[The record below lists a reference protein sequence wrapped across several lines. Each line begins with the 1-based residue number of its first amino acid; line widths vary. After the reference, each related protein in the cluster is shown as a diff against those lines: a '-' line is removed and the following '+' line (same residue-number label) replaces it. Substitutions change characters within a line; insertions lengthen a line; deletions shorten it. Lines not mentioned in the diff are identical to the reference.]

1 MKNIKSFF
9 LLLLFGSCVYTNEN
23 LEPDQQTWNYAL
35 PNQFSLIDQDFLN
48 LNEAILNDE
57 YRNIHALVIIK
68 DDQLIF
74 ENYYL
79 DQQRE
84 DLNNIDNATNILAS
98 IAIGMAIDDGYLISI
113 ETPIA
118 ELLPEYENE
127 LSNDSLKKTITIRQ
141 LLTHRSGLSWDE
153 IVSENDLEE
162 MMNSNDW
169 VKNLLKKP
177 LDAIPGGRY
186 NFNSGA
192 SMILSKII
200 QNLTNETLSSY
211 IDRRLFKALEIEG
224 WLWTTDPSG
233 TTNATNGLYLTQ
245 LDFTKIGYL
254 LLKNGVW
261 KDQVI
266 LSDDWIYES
275 TNAQHQPSYSYSLG
289 YLWFQFTEEQG
300 NAPYNSK
307 RTFYIPGQTGYHLYI
322 NPEENLI
329 VSVGAKNYFYR
340 FFGPSYWLYFAIMDL
355 HRDYL

>member
-1 MKNIKSFF
+1 MKNIKPFF
-9 LLLLFGSCVYTNEN
+9 LLLLFCSCVFTNEN

-35 PNQFSLIDQDFLN
+35 PHQFSLIDKDFLN

-68 DDQLIF
+68 DDKLIF

-118 ELLPEYENE
+118 DLLPEYENE

-261 KDQVI
+261 KNQVI
-266 LSDDWIYES
+266 LSDDWINES
-275 TNAQHQPSYSYSLG
+275 TNIQYQPSYSYSLG
-289 YLWFQFTEEQG
+289 YLWFQFTEDQG
-300 NAPYNSK
+300 NAPYNSE

-322 NPEENLI
+322 NPDEDLI

-355 HRDYL
+355 HQDYL

>member
-1 MKNIKSFF
+1 MKNIKPFF
-9 LLLLFGSCVYTNEN
+9 LLILFGSCVFTNEN
-23 LEPDQQTWNYAL
+23 LAPDQQTWNYAL
-35 PNQFSLIDQDFLN
+35 PNQFNLINDEFIN

-57 YRNIHALVIIK
+57 YKNIQALVIIK

-84 DLNNIDNATNILAS
+84 DLNNIDNATNILTS

-118 ELLPEYENE
+118 DLLPEYENE

-162 MMNSNDW
+162 MMNSDDW

-211 IDRRLFKALEIEG
+211 IDRRLFKALEIEE
-224 WLWTTDPSG
+224 WLWTADPSG
-233 TTNATNGLYLTQ
+233 TTNATNGLHLTQ

-254 LLKNGVW
+254 LLKNGLW
-261 KDQVI
+261 RDQVI
-266 LSDDWIYES
+266 LSENWIDES
-275 TNAQHQPSYSYSLG
+275 TTSQH
-289 YLWFQFTEEQG
+289 
-300 NAPYNSK
+300 
-307 RTFYIPGQTGYHLYI
+307 
-322 NPEENLI
+322 
-329 VSVGAKNYFYR
+329 
-340 FFGPSYWLYFAIMDL
+340 
-355 HRDYL
+355 

>member
-1 MKNIKSFF
+1 MKNIKPFF
-9 LLLLFGSCVYTNEN
+9 LLILFGSCVFTNEN
-23 LEPDQQTWNYAL
+23 LAPDQQTWNYAL
-35 PNQFSLIDQDFLN
+35 PNQFNLINDEFIN

-57 YRNIHALVIIK
+57 YKNIQALVIIK

-266 LSDDWIYES
+266 LSDDWIHES

-300 NAPYNSK
+300 NTPYNSK

-355 HRDYL
+355 HQDYL

>member
-1 MKNIKSFF
+1 
-9 LLLLFGSCVYTNEN
+9 
-23 LEPDQQTWNYAL
+23 
-35 PNQFSLIDQDFLN
+35 
-48 LNEAILNDE
+48 
-57 YRNIHALVIIK
+57 
-68 DDQLIF
+68 
-74 ENYYL
+74 
-79 DQQRE
+79 
-84 DLNNIDNATNILAS
+84 
-98 IAIGMAIDDGYLISI
+98 MAIDDGYLISI

-127 LSNDSLKKTITIRQ
+127 LSSDSLKKTITIRQ

-153 IVSENDLEE
+153 IVSTEDDIKE
-162 MMNSNDW
+162 MAKISAEAIEAGAIG
-169 VKNLLKKP
+169 

-200 QNLTNETLSSY
+200 QKLTKETLSEY
-211 IDRRLFKALEIEG
+211 INRRLFKALEIEE
-224 WLWTTDPSG
+224 WLWTADPSG

-266 LSDDWIYES
+266 LSDDWIHES

-289 YLWFQFTEEQG
+289 YLWFQFSEDQSSR
-300 NAPYNSK
+300 PYNSGQ
-307 RTFYIPGQTGYHLYI
+307 TFYIPGQTGYHLYI

-329 VSVGAKNYFYR
+329 VSVGAKNYFYD
-340 FFGPSYWLYFAIMDL
+340 FFGPSYWLYVNIMNF
-355 HRDYL
+355 HRNGS

>member
-1 MKNIKSFF
+1 MKNIKPFF
-9 LLLLFGSCVYTNEN
+9 LLILFGSCVFTNEN
-23 LEPDQQTWNYAL
+23 LAPDQQTWNYAL
-35 PNQFSLIDQDFLN
+35 PNQFNLNDDEFIN

-57 YRNIHALVIIK
+57 YKNIQALVIIK

-84 DLNNIDNATNILAS
+84 DLNNIDNATNILTS

-118 ELLPEYENE
+118 DLLPEYENE
-127 LSNDSLKKTITIRQ
+127 LSNDSLKKIITIRQ

-162 MMNSNDW
+162 MMNSDDW

-211 IDRRLFKALEIEG
+211 IGRRLFKALEIEE
-224 WLWTTDPSG
+224 WLWTADPSG
-233 TTNATNGLYLTQ
+233 TTNATNGLHLTQ

-261 KDQVI
+261 KDQVV
-266 LSDDWIYES
+266 LSDAWIHES
-275 TNAQHQPSYSYSLG
+275 TGVQHQPSYSYSLG
-289 YLWFQFTEEQG
+289 YLWFQFTQEQG

-322 NPEENLI
+322 NPEEKLV
-329 VSVGAKNYFYR
+329 VSVGAKNYFYG

-355 HRDYL
+355 HQDYL

>member
-1 MKNIKSFF
+1 MKNIKPFF
-9 LLLLFGSCVYTNEN
+9 LLILFGSCVFTNEN
-23 LEPDQQTWNYAL
+23 LAPDQQTWNYAL
-35 PNQFSLIDQDFLN
+35 PNQFNLNDDECIN

-57 YRNIHALVIIK
+57 YRNIHPLVIIK

-84 DLNNIDNATNILAS
+84 NLNNIDNATNILAS

-118 ELLPEYENE
+118 DLLPEYENE
-127 LSNDSLKKTITIRQ
+127 LSNDSLKKIITIRQ

-162 MMNSNDW
+162 MMNSDDW

-211 IDRRLFKALEIEG
+211 IGRRLFKALEIEE
-224 WLWTTDPSG
+224 WLWTADPSG
-233 TTNATNGLYLTQ
+233 TTNATNGLHLTQ

-261 KDQVI
+261 KDQVV
-266 LSDDWIYES
+266 LSDAWIHES
-275 TNAQHQPSYSYSLG
+275 TGVQHQPSYSYSLG
-289 YLWFQFTEEQG
+289 YLWFQFTQEQG

-322 NPEENLI
+322 NPEEKLV
-329 VSVGAKNYFYR
+329 VSVGAKNYFYG

-355 HRDYL
+355 HQDYL

>member
-1 MKNIKSFF
+1 MKNIKPFF

-35 PNQFSLIDQDFLN
+35 PNQFSLIDNDFLN

-68 DDQLIF
+68 NDQLIF

-118 ELLPEYENE
+118 DLLPEYENE

-177 LDAIPGGRY
+177 LDAIPGRRY

-211 IDRRLFKALEIEG
+211 IDRRLFKALEIDG

-261 KDQVI
+261 KNQVI
-266 LSDDWIYES
+266 LSDDWIHES
-275 TNAQHQPSYSYSLG
+275 TNVQHQPSYFYSLG
-289 YLWFQFTEEQG
+289 YLWFQFTEEEG
-300 NAPYNSK
+300 NAPYNSEL
-307 RTFYIPGQTGYHLYI
+307 TFYIPGQTGYHLYI

-329 VSVGAKNYFYR
+329 VSVGAKNYFYK

-355 HRDYL
+355 HQDYL

>member
-1 MKNIKSFF
+1 MNNNNAFF
-9 LLLLFGSCVYTNEN
+9 LLLLFGSCVFTNEN
-23 LEPDQQTWNYAL
+23 LEPVQQTWNYAL
-35 PNQFSLIDQDFLN
+35 PNQFSLNDNDFLN

-84 DLNNIDNATNILAS
+84 NLNNIDNATNILAS
-98 IAIGMAIDDGYLISI
+98 IAIGMAIDDGYLIST

-118 ELLPEYENE
+118 DLLPEYKNE

-141 LLTHRSGLSWDE
+141 LLTHRSGLSWNE
-153 IVSENDLEE
+153 IISKNDLEE

-169 VKNLLKKP
+169 VKTLLNKP

-186 NFNSGA
+186 NFNSGS

-211 IDRRLFKALEIEG
+211 IARRLFKALEIEE

-254 LLKNGVW
+254 LIKNGVW
-261 KDQVI
+261 KDQLI
-266 LSDDWIYES
+266 LSDAWIHES
-275 TNAQHQPSYSYSLG
+275 TDVQHQPSYSYSLG
-289 YLWFQFTEEQG
+289 YLWFQFTQEQG

-322 NPEENLI
+322 NPEEKLV
-329 VSVGAKNYFYR
+329 VSVGAKNYFYG

-355 HRDYL
+355 HQDYL

>member
-1 MKNIKSFF
+1 MKNIKPFF
-9 LLLLFGSCVYTNEN
+9 LLILFGSCVFTNEN
-23 LEPDQQTWNYAL
+23 LAPDQQTWNYAL
-35 PNQFSLIDQDFLN
+35 PNQFNLNDDEFIN

-84 DLNNIDNATNILAS
+84 NLNNIDNATNILAS

-118 ELLPEYENE
+118 DLLPEYENE
-127 LSNDSLKKTITIRQ
+127 LSNDSLKKIITIRQ

-162 MMNSNDW
+162 MMNSDDW

-211 IDRRLFKALEIEG
+211 IGRRLFKALEIEE
-224 WLWTTDPSG
+224 WLWTADPSG
-233 TTNATNGLYLTQ
+233 TTNATNGLHLTQ

-261 KDQVI
+261 KDQVV
-266 LSDDWIYES
+266 LSDAWIHES
-275 TNAQHQPSYSYSLG
+275 TGVQHQPSYSYSLG
-289 YLWFQFTEEQG
+289 YLWFQFTEDQG

-322 NPEENLI
+322 NPEEKLV
-329 VSVGAKNYFYR
+329 VSVGAKNYFYG

-355 HRDYL
+355 HQDYL

>member
-1 MKNIKSFF
+1 MKNIKPFF
-9 LLLLFGSCVYTNEN
+9 LLILFGSCVFTNEN
-23 LEPDQQTWNYAL
+23 LAPDQQTWNYAL
-35 PNQFSLIDQDFLN
+35 PNQFNLIDDEFIN

-57 YRNIHALVIIK
+57 YKNIQALVIIK

-84 DLNNIDNATNILAS
+84 DLNNIDNATNILTS

-118 ELLPEYENE
+118 DLLPEYENE

-162 MMNSNDW
+162 MMNSDDW

-211 IDRRLFKALEIEG
+211 IDRRLFKALEIEE
-224 WLWTTDPSG
+224 WLWTADPSG
-233 TTNATNGLYLTQ
+233 TTNATNGLHLTQ

-254 LLKNGVW
+254 LLKNGLW
-261 KDQVI
+261 RDQVI
-266 LSDDWIYES
+266 LSENWIYES
-275 TNAQHQPSYSYSLG
+275 TTSQHQPSYSYSLG
-289 YLWFQFTEEQG
+289 YCL
-300 NAPYNSK
+300 
-307 RTFYIPGQTGYHLYI
+307 LYT
-322 NPEENLI
+322 
-329 VSVGAKNYFYR
+329 S
-340 FFGPSYWLYFAIMDL
+340 PSP
-355 HRDYL
+355 RDS